1 MISSGSFYSFSEMIN
16 AFLGHVSKVL
26 SGPNDFKGAANS
38 ELLKSLTTAGMLS
51 KIHRVQMN
59 DLNQLHA
66 LYTTLERYPNVC
78 TYNNTI
84 MHYKL

>member
-1 MISSGSFYSFSEMIN
+1 MISSGSLCSFSEMID

-66 LYTTLERYPNVC
+66 LYTTLERHPKVYMMR
-78 TYNNTI
+78 I
-84 MHYKL
+84 IL

>member
-1 MISSGSFYSFSEMIN
+1 MMISSGSFYYSFSEMID

-38 ELLKSLTTAGMLS
+38 ELLKSLTTAGMLN

-66 LYTTLERYPNVC
+66 LYTTLERHPNV
-78 TYNNTI
+78 YI
-84 MHYKL
+84 HIIIL